1 MKALEP
7 RALFVHCTAH
17 RLNLV
22 VQDTLDGVRVARG
35 CLASIIENYVALGDS
50 LEAIADDSSSRSTVA
65 STASGFARLLRE
77 FRFFFGVRLAHH
89 VLRLTTPA
97 MRSVQGQ
104 SQSLSDNLGLI
115 ESLHAAVSGQRDK
128 YDQFWEATVSQAE
141 TLGVDEPRNV
151 RQSRPPRRL
160 DDGVPPD
167 HPSTPRDAYR
177 RVYLEVVDRLLASL
191 DTRYTGG
198 DQQRL
203 LQAETALRPEMRL
216 ALTYVKLLLT
226 PPATSCSAERSFS
239 LLRRLKTNLRSTLIQ
254 ERLCQAAVLASYPG
268 RLDKLDM
275 EEMRRFVAETPQRT
289 NAFAYIHNLTTTRH
303 ATDIHHPRP
312 TDSSHLT
319 TTTRHATDIHHPR
332 PTDSSHLTTTTRHAT
347 DIHNPQPTSTI

>member
-1 MKALEP
+1 MMKGLDPVPKSSLSYGTWPCSPSTTFMSVSIFSTRSPKRQVNLRDAGASTALRPLCPTRWTCRE
-7 RALFVHCTAH
+7 
-17 RLNLV
+17 
-22 VQDTLDGVRVARG
+22 G

-104 SQSLSDNLGLI
+104 SQSLSDNLRLI

-191 DTRYTGG
+191 KAIEL
-198 DQQRL
+198 RL
-203 LQAETALRPEMRL
+203 L
-216 ALTYVKLLLT
+216 
-226 PPATSCSAERSFS
+226 
-239 LLRRLKTNLRSTLIQ
+239 
-254 ERLCQAAVLASYPG
+254 
-268 RLDKLDM
+268 
-275 EEMRRFVAETPQRT
+275 
-289 NAFAYIHNLTTTRH
+289 
-303 ATDIHHPRP
+303 
-312 TDSSHLT
+312 
-319 TTTRHATDIHHPR
+319 
-332 PTDSSHLTTTTRHAT
+332 
-347 DIHNPQPTSTI
+347 